1 MKEKYDLKEF
11 VSAITEQEITIK
23 IINNV
28 KERRK
33 ELKLTQRELAKRSGV
48 SYASI
53 RRFET
58 IGEISFTSLLKIA
71 SALNSLEDFYLLFN
85 NEIVTNL
92 KEYKK

>member
-92 KEYKK
+92 KEYK